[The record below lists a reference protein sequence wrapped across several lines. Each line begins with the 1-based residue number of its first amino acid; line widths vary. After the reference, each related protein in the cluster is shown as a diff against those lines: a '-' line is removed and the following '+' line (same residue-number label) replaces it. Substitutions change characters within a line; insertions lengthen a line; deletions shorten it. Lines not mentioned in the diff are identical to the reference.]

1 MICTAQLRRRRPVQ
15 ERRVW
20 SFKYVPSDPRQLVEV
35 LTICSAVH
43 CTRAG
48 AAASIDRISTH
59 VPAMICVDGSVGGRA
74 EIDGPRGEARG
85 YVHNDSRRKTNWPY
99 LDLRVS

>member
-20 SFKYVPSDPRQLVEV
+20 SFKYVRATASNRSDPRQLVEV

-43 CTRAG
+43 CTHTRAG
-48 AAASIDRISTH
+48 ARPRSIASRHTSPRSALMGAAEEEH
-59 VPAMICVDGSVGGRA
+59 A

-85 YVHNDSRRKTNWPY
+85 YVQ
-99 LDLRVS
+99 

>member
-1 MICTAQLRRRRPVQ
+1 
-15 ERRVW
+15 VW

-59 VPAMICVDGSVGGRA
+59 VPAICVDGSGGGRA
-74 EIDGPRGEARG
+74 CRDRRAERRGAR
-85 YVHNDSRRKTNWPY
+85 
-99 LDLRVS
+99 LRAVNNVETQDELAVLRFTS